1 MNYNVGDTN
10 QVIKGGVYL
19 TVEQYRR
26 KIGLSNTRT
35 IYRALKSGRIL
46 GAKKIGKIWIIPSS
60 AVMLDAR
67 IKHGIY
73 LGITK
78 RLSDYKNS
86 IEK

>member
-1 MNYNVGDTN
+1 MMSGNT
-10 QVIKGGVYL
+10 QALRGGVYL

-35 IYRALKSGRIL
+35 IYRALNSGRIN
-46 GAKKIGKIWIIPSS
+46 GARKVGNTWLIPAS